1 MRKKRNPA
9 LTALRGLLA
18 PLVVLAVL
26 LSFLTALSN
35 LESGQSEEGRRTLEE
50 SIRRAAVA
58 CYAAEGIYPP
68 DIAYL
73 QAHYGIQVDES
84 RYAVFYEVFGS
95 NLMPEITVV
104 EKGA

>member
-1 MRKKRNPA
+1 M
-9 LTALRGLLA
+9 LTPLLG
-18 PLVVLAVL
+18 LAVL
-26 LSFLTALSN
+26 LAFLAALSN
-35 LESGQSEEGRRTLEE
+35 LESGQEEEGRRSLEE

-68 DIAYL
+68 SVEYL